1 MSNQEQ
7 HDMEYLIYMV
17 VLWYYFERT
26 DFVAGV
32 LNGLC
37 LYNILNGQ

>member
-1 MSNQEQ
+1 MSHHEQ

-26 DFVAGV
+26 DFVTGV